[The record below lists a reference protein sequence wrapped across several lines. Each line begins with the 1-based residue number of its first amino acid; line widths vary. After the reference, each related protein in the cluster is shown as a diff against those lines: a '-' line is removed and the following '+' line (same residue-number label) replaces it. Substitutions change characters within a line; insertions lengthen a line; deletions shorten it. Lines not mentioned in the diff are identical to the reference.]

1 MMVDETVWED
11 VETCDHSYDRRCH
24 KSFTTTYTAVQVSS
38 RDCSECLNILTT
50 ILWLLVQEEECDEV
64 FRKICYIEMVDIATN
79 VTQQVN
85 TEL

>member
-38 RDCSECLNILTT
+38 CWECLNILTT
-50 ILWLLVQEEECDEV
+50 LVV
-64 FRKICYIEMVDIATN
+64 GAGGGV
-79 VTQQVN
+79 
-85 TEL
+85 

>member
-38 RDCSECLNILTT
+38 GRNCSECLNILTT
-50 ILWLLVQEEECDEV
+50 LVFGAGGGV
-64 FRKICYIEMVDIATN
+64 
-79 VTQQVN
+79 
-85 TEL
+85 